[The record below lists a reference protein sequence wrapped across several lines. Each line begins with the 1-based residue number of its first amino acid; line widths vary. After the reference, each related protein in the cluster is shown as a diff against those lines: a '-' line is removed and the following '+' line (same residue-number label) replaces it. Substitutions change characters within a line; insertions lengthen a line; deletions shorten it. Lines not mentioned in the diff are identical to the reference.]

1 MPDTGKPAQSA
12 PKVSTSDPN
21 LVELNMRRALGL
33 TSGGNGRGGAVPQ
46 QRADQARGRH
56 RFAQDGSVPVT
67 VLNHRPDELSAK
79 DARIAELQASLEN
92 ERNTHANTRRTL
104 SEQQAAHQAL
114 QTRLAHMEL
123 AHRDALEAERRTLA
137 VAQSALADAKAQPT
151 PRRAARPAAEPVAQ
165 PEAEAGAEV
174 GAEVGAGPGATAVDG
189 PAAPAAPKAKRGRP
203 RIHPPREPKPLRW
216 WTPSFKAKTKA

>member
-1 MPDTGKPAQSA
+1 
-12 PKVSTSDPN
+12 
-21 LVELNMRRALGL
+21 MRRALGL
-33 TSGGNGRGGAVPQ
+33 TGGGGNGRSGTVPQ

-56 RFAQDGSVPVT
+56 KFAQDGSVPVT
-67 VLNHRPDELSAK
+67 VLNHRPDELAAK
-79 DARIAELQASLEN
+79 DARIAELVASLEN

-104 SEQQAAHQAL
+104 AEQQAAFQAL

-137 VAQSALADAKAQPT
+137 VAQAALVEAKAQPA
-151 PRRAARPAAEPVAQ
+151 PRRAARPAV
-165 PEAEAGAEV
+165 EAAAPAVPGEADDT
-174 GAEVGAGPGATAVDG
+174 ATPDG
-189 PAAPAAPKAKRGRP
+189 PLAAAAPKAKRGRP

>member
-1 MPDTGKPAQSA
+1 MPDNGKPAQSA
-12 PKVSTSDPN
+12 PRATPSDPN

-33 TSGGNGRGGAVPQ
+33 TSGGGNGRGGAVPQ

-137 VAQSALADAKAQPT
+137 VAQSALADAKAQPAPRRT
-151 PRRAARPAAEPVAQ
+151 PRPTAEPAALAD
-165 PEAEAGAEV
+165 
-174 GAEVGAGPGATAVDG
+174 ATADAVDG
-189 PAAPAAPKAKRGRP
+189 PAAPTALPAAPKAKRGRP